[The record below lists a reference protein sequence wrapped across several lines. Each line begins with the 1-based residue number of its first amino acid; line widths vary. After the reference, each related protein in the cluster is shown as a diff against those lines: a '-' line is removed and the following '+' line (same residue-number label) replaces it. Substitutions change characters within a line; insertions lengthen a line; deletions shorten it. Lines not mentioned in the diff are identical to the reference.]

1 MNVNE
6 KKRLGFTV
14 ADEIKEK
21 IEAKKDTLSK
31 SLTADELVEY
41 AEKMG
46 KYLRA
51 MYLKTSQIRKILD
64 AVNKIKATTDYQKFN
79 REELVLLKPKLAY
92 AAGKQEQQVKPLMN
106 VLLPCIDKVKTYPD
120 FKKFAQFLE
129 AIIAYHKY
137 YGGKE
142 M

>member
-1 MNVNE
+1 VNE

>member
-1 MNVNE
+1 MNE